1 MESHLEQRFRK
12 NLVERLVAS
21 GASVHETPGPW
32 GNTVRV
38 TVPGGRRQWTLT
50 PQEHI
55 EGCRPDFVL
64 RSSDTT
70 VPTVVIFT
78 DGRAYH
84 ATESINRL
92 ADDATKREILRDS
105 GYVVLGVSS
114 RDVRAKAEDVAA
126 PEWFSPNFVKQLISE
141 PEFQTSPESYARLA
155 KGPVGWLVDW
165 IYDPR
170 PTEQTVVA
178 NAVPM
183 FFGPTASM
191 VSAPAEMSL
200 DGIAR
205 TVLCDQELTGDR
217 QVAVH
222 RSGSLVVAIEEVG
235 DRLVVAAVLDDRS
248 GKLDEAHADA
258 WREWLRLSNALAL
271 REWPTVITTLTRT
284 QQAPVAAPA
293 SVDRPDLSAEWAAV
307 WQDAAEGIERDLVVA
322 LAGRAGLTT
331 PAIGDEGPDGIMLDM
346 AWPDRKSVVD
356 VHKMPEQDRADLEAA
371 GWTVLP
377 PDPDVIATRLGTTT
391 TEGVPG

>member
-1 MESHLEQRFRK
+1 
-12 NLVERLVAS
+12 
-21 GASVHETPGPW
+21 
-32 GNTVRV
+32 
-38 TVPGGRRQWTLT
+38 
-50 PQEHI
+50 
-55 EGCRPDFVL
+55 
-64 RSSDTT
+64 
-70 VPTVVIFT
+70 
-78 DGRAYH
+78 
-84 ATESINRL
+84 
-92 ADDATKREILRDS
+92 
-105 GYVVLGVSS
+105 VSS

-191 VSAPAEMSL
+191 VSAGAEMTL

-205 TVLCDQELTGDR
+205 TVLCDEELSGDR

-222 RSGSLVVAIEEVG
+222 RSGPLAVATELVG
-235 DRLVVAAVLDDRS
+235 DRLAVAAVLDDRP
-248 GKLDEAHADA
+248 GQLDDAHADA
-258 WREWLRLSNALAL
+258 WREWLRLGNALAL

-293 SVDRPDLSAEWAAV
+293 PGDRPDLSAEWAAV